1 MFNGKD
7 GEIVLVIGGMLG
19 CEENTDFMLSVSA
32 VEACGFVC
40 PPRWLHT
47 KRISN

>member
-19 CEENTDFMLSVSA
+19 CEENTDFKVRVSA

-40 PPRWLHT
+40 PTRWLRT
-47 KRISN
+47 NRIRN